1 MKTTVTREIKNG
13 STIISIKS
21 DVNAYD
27 HFTVVE
33 EARESL
39 LKESLV
45 SLGWATPEEY
55 ENLKD
60 KLKTGRITVN
70 GLLCENSDLKKVS
83 ESKEKVIDG
92 FQEEV
97 AYFKEQINLLKE
109 ENFQKGDI
117 IFSNE
122 VNSKLKIDN
131 LRKELKKARVESTSS
146 YESLEKENKQL
157 KSNLDNSRRS
167 YKQLER
173 EFDGVREENKLIL
186 KDEQLNI
193 NTLEELR
200 EQLECV
206 RKTND
211 ALVDGHAKIS
221 EEIKEL
227 EEDYNSLIDT
237 CELNI
242 RSIHDRDQNIINLKQ
257 ENEGL
262 RNMAKALE
270 DDNHKKARYIK
281 TTMLFI

>member
-45 SLGWATPEEY
+45 SLGWASPEDH

-60 KLKTGRITVN
+60 RIETSSIVVDN
-70 GLLCENSDLKKVS
+70 FMFENSDLKEQVAFLKIQNAS
-83 ESKEKVIDG
+83 RSDISLSK
-92 FQEEV
+92 
-97 AYFKEQINLLKE
+97 
-109 ENFQKGDI
+109 
-117 IFSNE
+117 E
-122 VNSKLKIDN
+122 VNSKLK
-131 LRKELKKARVESTSS
+131 VEK
-146 YESLEKENKQL
+146 LEEENKQL
-157 KSNLDNSRRS
+157 KINLDNSRRS